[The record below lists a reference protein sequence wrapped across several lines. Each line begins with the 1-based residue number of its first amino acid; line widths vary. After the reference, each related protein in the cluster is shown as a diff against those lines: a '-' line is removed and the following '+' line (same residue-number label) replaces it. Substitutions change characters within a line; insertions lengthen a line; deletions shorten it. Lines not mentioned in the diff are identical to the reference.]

1 MKKYVNGEY
10 LELTA
15 EELAALREQPV
26 TRLIFPGWRQSRRL

>member
-26 TRLIFPGWRQSRRL
+26 TASERQSRRL